1 MPAPQ
6 DLHIDTLMTNFA
18 ISYRN
23 LDAVGDV
30 LFPDVPVE
38 KESNKFAILDP
49 NKDQF
54 RVRDL
59 RRAPR
64 SRSNTIEWFNSTDT
78 YAVEEY
84 AVNSGVDDRE
94 RNNADTPLDA
104 DRAATQA
111 AIDAITV
118 AREDRIATKATTAGS
133 YSAANKT
140 TLAGANQWSDPTSNP
155 RGDFDTAKSA
165 VRKAV
170 GKIVNLSVMSFD
182 VFTKL
187 ALVTKVLDAIKYTQF
202 GVATVELVARYLG
215 IEQIAVAQMLK
226 NTANE
231 GAATVAADIWG
242 KFAVIAYVEPTAGLW
257 GMTFGKTFRQGAREV
272 RRWREEPKHTDFFE
286 VCERT
291 DEKFVAVDAGYLI
304 SAAIA

>member
-1 MPAPQ
+1 MPSPQ
-6 DLHIDTLMTNFA
+6 DLHIDALMTNFSIA
-18 ISYRN
+18 YRN
-23 LDAVGDV
+23 LDAVGDE
-30 LFPDVPVE
+30 LFPTVPVE

-49 NKDQF
+49 TKDQF

-59 RRAPR
+59 QRAPR
-64 SRSNTIEWFNSTDT
+64 SRSNTIEWSNSFDS
-78 YAVEEY
+78 YSVVEY

-94 RNNADTPLDA
+94 RGNADNPLNPDT
-104 DRAATQA
+104 AATQA
-111 AIDAITV
+111 ALDAIIV
-118 AREDRIATKATTAGS
+118 AREDRIATKATTAAS

-140 TLAGANQWSDPTSNP
+140 TLAGANQWSDVTSNP

-170 GKIVNLSVMSFD
+170 GKIVNIAVVSFD

-187 ALVTKVLDAIKYTQF
+187 ALVTKVLDAIKYTNL
-202 GVATVELVARYLG
+202 GVASVELVSKYVG
-215 IEQIAVAQMLK
+215 IERIVIGQMLK

-231 GAATVAADIWG
+231 GQTAVTADIWG
-242 KFAVIAYVEPTAGLW
+242 KFAVIAYVEATAGLW

-286 VCERT
+286 PCERT